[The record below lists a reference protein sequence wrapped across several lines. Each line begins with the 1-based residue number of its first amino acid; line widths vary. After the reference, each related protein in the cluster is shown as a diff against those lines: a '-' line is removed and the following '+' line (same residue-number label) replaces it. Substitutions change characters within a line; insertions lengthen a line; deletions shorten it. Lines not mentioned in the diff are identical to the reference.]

1 MTAVVMA
8 AALEQLGGIE
18 DVEIDVESAEDVE
31 GFVEVEDFVD
41 VESVEDV
48 EGFVEVEDFVD
59 VESVEEV
66 DDFVDAERVEDVV
79 RQEHALEILEGL
91 HSCGT

>member
-18 DVEIDVESAEDVE
+18 DVEIDVESA
-31 GFVEVEDFVD
+31 
-41 VESVEDV
+41 EDV

>member
-18 DVEIDVESAEDVE
+18 NVEIDVESAEDVE
-31 GFVEVEDFVD
+31 DFVN

-48 EGFVEVEDFVD
+48 EGFVEMEDFVD

-66 DDFVDAERVEDVV
+66 DELVDAERVEDVV